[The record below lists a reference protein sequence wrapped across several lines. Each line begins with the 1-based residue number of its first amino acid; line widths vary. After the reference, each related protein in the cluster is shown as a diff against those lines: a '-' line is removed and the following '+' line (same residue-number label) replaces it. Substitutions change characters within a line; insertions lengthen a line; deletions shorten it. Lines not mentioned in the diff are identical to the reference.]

1 MNISEYSIKNA
12 LFVNLIAFFVV
23 ISGLFALTS
32 LQRDAFPNVS
42 FDQVSVTTV
51 YSGATAEDIE
61 KLITIP
67 LEEELKSVSG
77 VDEISSVSEEGL
89 SMIGIK
95 LDPNNK
101 DKKKV
106 VDDIRR
112 AVDGVQDLPA
122 EVEDPLVVE
131 IETKDMPI
139 LEVSLSGSLPVA
151 SIRKYAEDLEDI
163 LLEIDGVA
171 SIRRFGWLNREFWV
185 ELDPDKLAEYH
196 VSPQEVILALRTRNI
211 TVPGGIIK
219 TDRSEFSIRTTAEFK
234 TPEEVMEV
242 VVRSNDAG
250 NALKV
255 KDIAHVLDTFEEPT
269 RIAKVNGE
277 ESVAMVVVKRENA
290 DAIAVT
296 DKVKKT
302 VEEFKKQLPPEI
314 AVKTANDFSYYI
326 KRRLK
331 VLVSNGIQGFCL
343 VLIVLFI
350 FMEPV
355 PAIATALGIPF
366 SLLATFA
373 FMVMTGMSI
382 NLITMLGLIIVL
394 GMLVDDGIVTS
405 ENIYRYIEEGMPPKE
420 AAVRGAG
427 EVFSPILGSVTTTW
441 AAFLPLMFMNDIIG
455 KFISAI
461 PVVIIVALAAS
472 LFECFLVLPSHLAEW
487 IKPSRK
493 DHNGKSLARHDKKWL
508 KDLIS
513 GYGQMMEVFIRR
525 RYIVVFV
532 MFLVLLGAVG
542 LIATK
547 VVKLELFTGEGIEE
561 FYIRA
566 EAPKGTP
573 LKKMNELIVPV
584 EKLID
589 ELPAGLVESS
599 RTYLGSIEEEGGFDP
614 NARRGSHLGQVTVF
628 LTPMQTR
635 KQKPEEII
643 EMIRPKLDGI
653 KGFEKIYFYKP
664 KEGPPVGRAIA
675 VAVRG
680 EDYDVLQKIAGEFI
694 DELNKTP
701 GVKDVT
707 TSYLFGKK
715 QFKINV
721 DETKARKYL
730 LTVDDIARSV
740 RNAVRGGLATTIKP
754 EKADREIDVLVR
766 FPESVRN
773 DPDVFKKIYI
783 PNQTGNLVPLR
794 AVAEVQEVEGV
805 YQISHLDGK
814 RVIVVNGDVD
824 GKKATSFEV
833 NQMLK
838 KKFAGLSQ
846 KYPGYSARFTGEF
859 EEQQKTTKGLLMSFV
874 LVLCFILMILA
885 REFQSLTQPFLI
897 MLTIP
902 FGFVG
907 VVYTFWFHGLPL
919 SFFALLGI
927 VGLAGVVVNNS
938 IVLIDFINKLR
949 RGGMQLNESLIEAG
963 KVRLRPILM
972 TSLTTIA
979 GLVSVAYGI
988 GGGDPFLKPMALSI
1002 MWGLFISTF
1011 MALTVM
1017 PCVYAIID
1025 DVVHKVER
1033 GIKRDERRE
1042 T

>member
-1 MNISEYSIKNA
+1 MKISEFSIKNA
-12 LFVNLIAFFVV
+12 LFVNLISFFVV
-23 ISGLFALTS
+23 LSGVFALAN

-67 LEEELKSVSG
+67 LEQELKSVSG

-95 LDPNNK
+95 LDPKNK

-112 AVDGVQDLPA
+112 AVDQVQDLPA

-139 LEVSLSGSLPVA
+139 LEISLSGGLPVKT
-151 SIRKYAEDLEDI
+151 IRKYAEDLEDI
-163 LLEIDGVA
+163 LLDIDGV
-171 SIRRFGWLNREFWV
+171 SGIRRFGWLNREFWV
-185 ELDPDKLAEYH
+185 ELDPDKLVEYH
-196 VSPQEVILALRTRNI
+196 VSAQEVIQALRTRNI
-211 TVPGGIIK
+211 TVPGGQIK
-219 TDRSEFSIRTTAEFK
+219 THDSEFSIRTTAEFK
-234 TPEEVMEV
+234 TPGEVMGV

-250 NALKV
+250 NFLTV
-255 KDIAHVLDTFEEPT
+255 GDIARVLDTFEEPT
-269 RIAKVNGE
+269 RIAKVDGE

-290 DAIAVT
+290 DAITVT
-296 DKVKKT
+296 DKVKMT
-302 VEEFKKQLPPEI
+302 LEEFKKRLPPEI
-314 AVKTANDFSYYI
+314 TIKTANDFSFYV

-331 VLVSNGIQGFCL
+331 VLVSNGIQGFFL
-343 VLIVLFI
+343 VVITLFI

-366 SLLATFA
+366 ALLATLA
-373 FMVMTGMSI
+373 YMVLTGMTL

-405 ENIYRYIEEGMPPKE
+405 ENIYRYIEQGMSPKE
-420 AAVRGAG
+420 AAIKGAG
-427 EVFSPILGSVTTTW
+427 EVFSPIMGSVTTTW
-441 AAFLPLMFMNDIIG
+441 AAFLPLMFMQDIIG

-461 PVVIIVALAAS
+461 PVVVIVALAAS
-472 LFECFLVLPSHLAEW
+472 LFECFLVLPSHLADW

-493 DHNGKSLARHDKKWL
+493 DHNGEALARHDKRWL
-508 KDLIS
+508 RGLID
-513 GYGQMMEVFIRR
+513 GYGRMMDVFIRR
-525 RYIVVFV
+525 RYLVSFAT
-532 MFLVLLGAVG
+532 FLLFAGAVL

-547 VVKLELFTGEGIEE
+547 VVKMELFTGEGIEE

-566 EAPKGTP
+566 EASKGTP
-573 LKKMNELIVPV
+573 LKTMNELIEPV
-584 EKLID
+584 ERLVTT
-589 ELPAGLVESS
+589 LPPGLVESY

-614 NARRGSHLGQVTVF
+614 NSRRGSHLGQITVF
-628 LTPMQTR
+628 LTPMQSR
-635 KQKPEEII
+635 KEKPEDII
-643 EMIRPKLDGI
+643 EMLRPKLDQV
-653 KGFEKIYFYKP
+653 KGFEKIYFFKP

-680 EDYDVLQKIAGEFI
+680 EDYEILQKISAEFV

-715 QFKINV
+715 QFKVNV
-721 DETKARKYL
+721 DETKTRQYL
-730 LTVDDIARSV
+730 LTVDDVASAV
-740 RNAVRGGLATTIKP
+740 KNAVRGGLATTIKP
-754 EKADREIDVLVR
+754 EKAEREIDVLVR

-773 DPDVFKKIYI
+773 DPKVFEKIYI
-783 PNQTGNLVPLR
+783 PNQTGNLVPLS
-794 AVAEVQEVEGV
+794 AVARVQETEGV

-814 RVIVVNGDVD
+814 RVVIINGDVD
-824 GKKATSFEV
+824 GKKATSLEV
-833 NQMLK
+833 NQMLQ
-838 KKFAGLSQ
+838 KKFKDVSQ
-846 KYPGYSARFTGEF
+846 RYPGYTVRFTGEF
-859 EEQQKTTKGLLMSFV
+859 EEQQKTMKGLVMSFI
-874 LVLCFILMILA
+874 LVVCFILIILA
-885 REFQSLTQPFLI
+885 REFQSLMQPLLI

-902 FGFVG
+902 FGFIG
-907 VVYTFWFHGLPL
+907 VVYTFWLHGLPL
-919 SFFALLGI
+919 SFFAFMGI

-949 RGGMQLNESLIEAG
+949 RDGMGLKDSLIEAG

-1011 MALTVM
+1011 MAITVT

-1033 GIKRDERRE
+1033 GIKR
-1042 T
+1042 